1 MKARLALLATMFVV
15 VILNACGDPT
25 SLRASGLTSVDTL
38 SVFALSGTPPS
49 YPSGISILARTPV
62 RVDGNANFDIA
73 LDIDANGNTIVYPV
87 KQVVSS
93 PGGTRAVGLQKLSVQ
108 FDSLLDAPKSGYLV
122 DSTAIVLNPG
132 QTLVIQSQ
140 HNFSGDVCQFALN
153 PNIFAKLAVDSVS
166 LASRTIYVRMGLDPN
181 CGFRSFATGIPTS

>member
-15 VILNACGDPT
+15 VIMNACGDPT
-25 SLRASGLTSVDTL
+25 SLRASGITSVDTL

-49 YPSGISILARTPV
+49 YPSGISILARSPV

-93 PGGTRAVGLQKLSVQ
+93 PGGTRQVGLQKLAVQ

-122 DSTAIVLNPG
+122 DTTAVVLNPG
-132 QTLVIQSQ
+132 QTVAIQSQ
-140 HNFSGDVCQFALN
+140 HNFQGDVCQFALN
-153 PNIFAKLAVDSVS
+153 ANIFAKLAVDSVN